1 VASALWAWAPLVLAA
16 ALAAC
21 ALLPFLDRRGI
32 EP

>member
-1 VASALWAWAPLVLAA
+1 VHASLGVAVWAIVGLEISL
-16 ALAAC
+16 